1 MATVNGN
8 ILATGTIGGAVS
20 QAKSVIVKEI
30 EFGNKSE
37 FPARGYH
44 KYLYVALDE
53 DKIYRWDDEK
63 GYVILGS
70 EIDDGVISIFST
82 WSSRKINTEINN
94 VSDILDY
101 ATDEEI
107 HDLF

>member
-1 MATVNGN
+1 MAVKSNILVKGTVN
-8 ILATGTIGGAVS
+8 GAVS

-30 EFGNKSE
+30 EFGNKAE
-37 FPARGYH
+37 FPAKGYH
-44 KYLYVALDE
+44 KYLYIALDE

-70 EIDDGVISIFST
+70 EIADDSISLFST

-94 VSDILDY
+94 VSNILDY

>member
-1 MATVNGN
+1 MAVNSN
-8 ILATGTIGGAVS
+8 ILVKGTVSGAVS

-30 EFGNKSE
+30 EFEKKAE
-37 FPARGYH
+37 FPTRGYH
-44 KYLYVALDE
+44 KYLYIALDE
-53 DKIYRWDDEK
+53 DKIYRWDNEK

-70 EIDDGVISIFST
+70 EIDDQKISAIST